1 MNTADNTNG
10 TTPSDTAVTQRPT
23 AGSQA
28 SSSAHGGVPV
38 LTVRGLTK
46 TYGAGETAVDAVRSV
61 DLDVASGEVLLV
73 MGPSGSGKTTLLLM
87 LGALL
92 RPTSGSITV
101 TGRDRRDVDI
111 AAAPEKQLPALRSHT
126 FGFIFQDYA
135 LLDALTAT
143 ENIAVAANLA
153 GTTGS
158 AARHRATELLD
169 RVGLAHRATARPSQ
183 MSGGEQQRVA
193 VARALS
199 NDPPVLLA
207 DEPTA
212 NLDAS
217 RGRDLARLLRRLAD
231 EDHRSVVIVSH
242 DDRLREIADRVLWL
256 EDGQF
261 RQIASMTIDPVCR
274 MSVEPTGAHL
284 EWHGQT
290 IWFCSEGCKREFAE
304 EPARFEPSA

>member
-1 MNTADNTNG
+1 MNTADNTHS
-10 TTPSDTAVTQRPT
+10 TTAADTAGTPGLT
-23 AGSQA
+23 SGSAA
-28 SSSAHGGVPV
+28 SSSAPSGVPV

-46 TYGAGETAVDAVRSV
+46 TYGSGETAVDAVRSV

-92 RPTSGSITV
+92 RPTAGSITV
-101 TGRDRRDVDI
+101 TGRDGRNVDV

-135 LLDALTAT
+135 LLDALSAT

-158 AARHRATELLD
+158 AAHNRATELLD

-261 RQIASMTIDPVCR
+261 RQIAAMAIDPVCR

-284 EWHGQT
+284 KWREQT

-304 EPARFEPSA
+304 NPASFEPSA